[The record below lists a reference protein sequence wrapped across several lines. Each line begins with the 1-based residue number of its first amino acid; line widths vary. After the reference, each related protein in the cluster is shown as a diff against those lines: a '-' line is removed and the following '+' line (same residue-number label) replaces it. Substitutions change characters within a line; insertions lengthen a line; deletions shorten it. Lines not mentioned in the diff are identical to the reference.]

1 MADVEMS
8 DSGHSPAGGIH
19 PSAVIADA
27 LRTPPNAST
36 LGALSSIEPFRP
48 PAGLQVDFLVALD
61 RHASWL
67 AALRLRALAAVAG
80 DEPTEEFIE
89 DPFMVVDPVRE
100 EISTALRI
108 SNFAADKSISLA
120 RSLRSK
126 LLATEEKLATGR
138 SPSPTRRLSPKSASG
153 FQHPRQHRS
162 SRSYFWAR
170 ARKRRVN
177 CVVMPGELLR
187 ELPRCQSLT
196 KRKPSSP
203 NARFGCSTT
212 EASWPRSKPCCQPRM
227 PLLSGMP

>member
-1 MADVEMS
+1 MHRGLRHF
-8 DSGHSPAGGIH
+8 DSERWR
-19 PSAVIADA
+19 PSQE
-27 LRTPPNAST
+27 TN
-36 LGALSSIEPFRP
+36 
-48 PAGLQVDFLVALD
+48 
-61 RHASWL
+61 
-67 AALRLRALAAVAG
+67 RLRNSSRIRSWSLIPFARRSQPHSAF
-80 DEPTEEFIE
+80 PTSRPTNPYPLPEAF
-89 DPFMVVDPVRE
+89 DPSFWPQR
-100 EISTALRI
+100 
-108 SNFAADKSISLA
+108 KSSPP
-120 RSLRSK
+120 
-126 LLATEEKLATGR
+126 GR

-170 ARKRRVN
+170 ARKRPVN

-212 EASWPRSKPCCQPRM
+212 EASWPRSKPCCRPRM